1 MNGTN
6 RDTGYPAPV
15 MNSMSSRALPF
26 VVIVLSVVFFW
37 VLVWFAVA
45 GGGSLTDPAEI
56 LTRGAEATSEAD
68 SFHVALAVTG
78 GVTDPETGMEMPLD
92 GVTVEGDVDL
102 ANEAAHITFAVPFL
116 LGLGGEAIV
125 LGEDVYVMSSLS
137 GDKWIHTPATSKISP
152 SPGPSSPAEIADK
165 VIEFLA
171 TEGVSAEKLA
181 DEECGEDTCYH
192 LRLTISEDAL
202 AAHPD
207 AMPDM
212 GDYGSFLPDDAFS
225 GPVLVDLLFDRDG
238 FWLRQVSTAAA
249 DPESGDASL
258 TMTLSQYNETFEIS
272 APPADQVTEEGEF
285 PLFPSY

>member
-1 MNGTN
+1 
-6 RDTGYPAPV
+6 
-15 MNSMSSRALPF
+15 
-26 VVIVLSVVFFW
+26 
-37 VLVWFAVA
+37 VA
-45 GGGSLTDPAEI
+45 
-56 LTRGAEATSEAD
+56 
-68 SFHVALAVTG
+68 
-78 GVTDPETGMEMPLD
+78 
-92 GVTVEGDVDL
+92 VEGDVDL
-102 ANEAAHITFAVPFL
+102 ANEAAHVTFAVPFL
-116 LGLGGEAIV
+116 FGLSGEAIV

-137 GDKWIHTPATSKISP
+137 GDKWIHTPATSEFSP

-165 VIEFLA
+165 VNEFLA

-192 LRLTISEDAL
+192 VRLTISEDAL

-238 FWLRQVSTAAA
+238 LWLRQVSTAAA

>member
-125 LGEDVYVMSSLS
+125 LGQDTYVKTSLS
-137 GDKWIHTPATSKISP
+137 GEKWIYTPASNKDEPSAEPTDPAAISDR
-152 SPGPSSPAEIADK
+152 IT
-165 VIEFLA
+165 EFLA
-171 TEGVSAEKLA
+171 TDGVSIEKLA
-181 DEECGEDTCYH
+181 DEPCGEDTCYH
-192 LRLTISEDAL
+192 VRLNISAEAL

-212 GDYGSFLPDDAFS
+212 GEYGNLFPVDSFV
-225 GPVLVDLLFDRDG
+225 GPVVVDLLFDHNG
-238 FWLRQVSTAAA
+238 LWLRQVSTAAG
-249 DPESGDASL
+249 DPESGDVGL
-258 TMTLSQYNETFEIS
+258 TVTLGQYNESFDIS
-272 APPADQVTEEGEF
+272 APPPDEVTEEGEF
-285 PLFPSY
+285 PFFPTD

>member
-1 MNGTN
+1 LDPD
-6 RDTGYPAPV
+6 RGYAARV
-15 MNSMSSRALPF
+15 MSSTRSRALPIA
-26 VVIVLSVVFFW
+26 VVGF
-37 VLVWFAVA
+37 VLVFLTAVVWYAVA
-45 GGGSLTDPAEI
+45 GGTPLTDPAEI

-68 SFHVALAVTG
+68 SFHVTLTVAG
-78 GVTDPETGMEMPLD
+78 SIDDPETGSSMPLD

-102 ANEAAHITFAVPFL
+102 ANEAAHVTFAVPFL
-116 LGLGGEAIV
+116 FGLSGEAIV
-125 LGEDVYVMSSLS
+125 LGEDAYVMSSLS
-137 GDKWIHTPATSKISP
+137 GDKWIHTPATSEISS

-165 VIEFLA
+165 VNEFLA

-192 LRLTISEDAL
+192 VRLTISEDAL

-238 FWLRQVSTAAA
+238 LWLRQVSTAAA